1 MASTLVRRRGAKA
14 ARPSPVKSPAKGKSR
29 AGARNGH
36 DDIRLWLRLL
46 YCASHIESIVQS
58 RIMSDFGISLAR
70 FDLMSQLERVG
81 GGLTMSEVSRRMMV
95 SNGATTSLVDK
106 LVEDGLVQREA
117 HPEDRRTTLL
127 HLTDQGRERFLAMAA
142 EHESWIKTLL
152 ADLNGT
158 AKQDLLSG
166 LGALKQ
172 HLEKLDA
179 E

>member
-1 MASTLVRRRGAKA
+1 MTSKLLKRRTARKAK
-14 ARPSPVKSPAKGKSR
+14 PAIGKAKSR
-29 AGARNGH
+29 AGTPDGH
-36 DDIRLWLRLL
+36 ADLRLWLRLL
-46 YCASHIESIVQS
+46 FCASHIESVVQS
-58 RIMSDFGISLAR
+58 RIMNEFDISLAR

-127 HLTDQGRERFLAMAA
+127 HLTEQGRARFLAMAR
-142 EHESWIKTLL
+142 EHEQWIIKLL
-152 ADLNGT
+152 AGLDAS
-158 AKQDLLSG
+158 AKQSLLSG

-179 E
+179 EA

>member
-1 MASTLVRRRGAKA
+1 MALKKAKSRNKKIAVRAGAK
-14 ARPSPVKSPAKGKSR
+14 PR
-29 AGARNGH
+29 ATARNGH
-36 DDIRLWLRLL
+36 EDIRLWLRLL
-46 YCASHIESIVQS
+46 YCSSHIESIMQS
-58 RIMSDFGISLAR
+58 RIMGSFGISLAR

-127 HLTDQGRERFLAMAA
+127 HLTEQGRERFLAMAA
-142 EHESWIKTLL
+142 EHEEWITDLL
-152 ADLNGT
+152 ADLKGT

-172 HLEKLDA
+172 HLENLDA

>member
-1 MASTLVRRRGAKA
+1 MASTLARRRGAKA
-14 ARPSPVKSPAKGKSR
+14 ARPSPAKSPAKGKSR
-29 AGARNGH
+29 AGARSGH

-95 SNGATTSLVDK
+95 SNGATTSLVDR
-106 LVEDGLVQREA
+106 LVEDGLVVREA

-127 HLTDQGRERFLAMAA
+127 NLTDEGRERFLEMAA
-142 EHESWIKTLL
+142 EHEQWIISLL
-152 ADLNGT
+152 ARLDGS
-158 AKQDLLSG
+158 AKHQLLSG
-166 LGALKQ
+166 LGALKH
-172 HLEKLDA
+172 HLEKLEAD
-179 E
+179 

>member
-1 MASTLVRRRGAKA
+1 MASTLAKRRSAKTVPG
-14 ARPSPVKSPAKGKSR
+14 RSKPR

-95 SNGATTSLVDK
+95 SNGATTSLVDR
-106 LVEDGLVQREA
+106 LVEDGLVKREA

-127 HLTDQGRERFLAMAA
+127 HLTPDGRDRFLAMAR
-142 EHESWIKTLL
+142 EHEQWIISLL
-152 ADLNGT
+152 TGLGGS

-166 LGALKQ
+166 LGALKH
-172 HLEKLDA
+172 HLEELEA
-179 E
+179 EAD

>member
-14 ARPSPVKSPAKGKSR
+14 ARPSPAKSKAR

-95 SNGATTSLVDK
+95 SNGATTSLVDR
-106 LVEDGLVQREA
+106 LVEDGLVVREA
-117 HPEDRRTTLL
+117 HPEDRRTTILN
-127 HLTDQGRERFLAMAA
+127 LTEEGRERFLAMAA
-142 EHESWIKTLL
+142 HHEQWIVSLL
-152 ADLNGT
+152 AGLDGST
-158 AKQDLLSG
+158 KQQLLGG
-166 LGALKQ
+166 LGALKH
-172 HLEKLDA
+172 HLEKLEAD
-179 E
+179 